1 MESHIGYLIK
11 SISDRIKVHA
21 DKDLKDHNLT
31 LSQSRVVMFLSKH
44 GGQATQKEI
53 EVFMDVSHPT
63 VVGLVSR
70 MEENGFVISRMDDE
84 DRRNKIVTLTAHALT
99 TGANMDKVI
108 GDMESKMLSSLS
120 DKQIDE
126 LTEML
131 ETIYRNVS

>member
-70 MEENGFVISRMDDE
+70 MEENGFVTSRMDDE
-84 DRRNKIVTLTAHALT
+84 DRRNKIVTLTAHALK